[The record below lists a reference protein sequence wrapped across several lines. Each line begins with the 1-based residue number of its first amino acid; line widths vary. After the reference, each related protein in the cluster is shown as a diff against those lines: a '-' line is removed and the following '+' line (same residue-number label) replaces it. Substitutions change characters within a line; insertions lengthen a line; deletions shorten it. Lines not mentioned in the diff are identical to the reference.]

1 MLNLYFLKNTY
12 LSFLIFKAYLGAYG
26 VFWLFSFICFVSVF
40 FVIFIVPETQ
50 GKTLEDIERSFL
62 PGSNEPPQ
70 MVLTSKRQSRRLSS
84 IANLKA
90 TPSSLL

>member
-1 MLNLYFLKNTY
+1 MFDNRHFQ
-12 LSFLIFKAYLGAYG
+12 AYLGAYG

-50 GKTLEDIERSFL
+50 GKSLEEIERLYL
-62 PGSNEPPQ
+62 PGTNETPQ
-70 MVLTSKRQSRRLSS
+70 VVLNSKRHSRRLSS